1 MTAARV
7 AELEAKVAAITK
19 ERDEA
24 RADFAAVVSELECE
38 PTREDAVAEILRR
51 ERLYDE
57 ARDALNNIDFWLDER
72 GTGYARRPRE
82 HEEPNRVAEAVK
94 ALFEDYLHCR
104 ASEARMRE
112 ALSETRNAMYEVI
125 GQQHVLKYALD
136 FIAKWG
142 DDPTFTD
149 AEQRK
154 REVARATDAVTEWH
168 RLLVVAGQ
176 LGQAA
181 LSTPASDWLAARDRR
196 VAEMQR
202 ADDIANLTKFREGFE
217 EGMETGYMTMPKH
230 AARDMLLTLEGLFET
245 EPLVTFK
252 PEGET

>member
-1 MTAARV
+1 MTLTERIDQAIDRIIAGHSPQRIPADLTDPDIVLTDCKARI
-7 AELEAKVAAITK
+7 AELEAELADAVDYGRGRHEAEQALATVTMG
-19 ERDEA
+19 RDEA

-57 ARDALNNIDFWLDER
+57 AR
-72 GTGYARRPRE
+72 
-82 HEEPNRVAEAVK
+82 
-94 ALFEDYLHCR
+94 

-112 ALSETRNAMYEVI
+112 ALERSVSTIHARCRLVAPYLPGGAACDELCCVI
-125 GQQHVLKYALD
+125 S
-136 FIAKWG
+136 
-142 DDPTFTD
+142 
-149 AEQRK
+149 
-154 REVARATDAVTEWH
+154 
-168 RLLVVAGQ
+168 
-176 LGQAA
+176 AA

-217 EGMETGYMTMPKH
+217 EGMGTGYMTMPKH